1 MRSPR
6 FQFFAHTHTQGLTS
20 DEGVYAYA
28 LTQTYHHLRK
38 KLPDESENRKEG
50 KMFTEKKL
58 GGDRRENRMAQVN
71 AGLICA
77 MQSEGT

>member
-1 MRSPR
+1 MC
-6 FQFFAHTHTQGLTS
+6 TH
-20 DEGVYAYA
+20 AYA

-50 KMFTEKKL
+50 KMFKNI
-58 GGDRRENRMAQVN
+58 GDIRENRMAQVN